1 VSWEKGTAGLL
12 HTFRRPL
19 AARVAPIRTHGEHIV
34 EHWSC
39 IRAEA
44 FRRALVV
51 RAGPSLNL
59 NETFKSQEALTIQ
72 LFVNGFTGYHLL

>member
-39 IRAEA
+39 IRAV
-44 FRRALVV
+44 RRALVV

-59 NETFKSQEALTIQ
+59 NETLLSQEALTIQ